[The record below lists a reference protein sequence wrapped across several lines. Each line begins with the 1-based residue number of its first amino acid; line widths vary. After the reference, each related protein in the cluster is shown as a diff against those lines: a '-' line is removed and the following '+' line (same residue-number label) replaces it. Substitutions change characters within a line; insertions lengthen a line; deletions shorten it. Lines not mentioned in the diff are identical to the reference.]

1 MFSKL
6 DANSG
11 FWQIPLDPESRLLT
25 TFLTPFGRYCFNKLP
40 FGICS
45 AAELFQ
51 RCMSKI
57 LSGLPG
63 IVCHID
69 DILIYGKDQDEHDTR
84 FRAALEAIKNAGL
97 TLNHNKCMFNQCS
110 VSFLGHLINEKGIS
124 QDPQKTI
131 AIAKMSQPTTVT
143 QLRRFLGMIN
153 QMSKFS
159 SNLSQISPPL
169 RELLSPKVSWIW
181 EHAQQEAFEKLKTE
195 LATP

>member
-11 FWQIPLDPESRLLT
+11 FWQIPLDLESRLLT

-45 AAELFQ
+45 APELFQ
-51 RCMSKI
+51 RCI
-57 LSGLPG
+57 LCGLPG
-63 IVCHID
+63 IICHID
-69 DILIYGKDQDEHDTR
+69 DILIYGRDQNEHDIR
-84 FRAALEAIKNAGL
+84 LRGALETIKNAGL

-110 VSFLGHLINEKGIS
+110 ISFLGHLINDKGIS
-124 QDPQKTI
+124 QDPGKTT

-159 SNLSQISPPL
+159 PNLLQISQPL
-169 RELLSPKVSWIW
+169 RELLSPKVS
-181 EHAQQEAFEKLKTE
+181 HV
-195 LATP
+195 